1 MIFWG
6 VTGAGENY
14 LLGKPKNMS
23 LSYDRDAPADQLQAR
38 FPADSIWPELSE
50 ITGYL
55 DGSLV
60 FRGIVDE
67 QNTVLGTDGITIE
80 LVCRSLEALLLDN
93 EAKPQTISAPSL
105 ITLEER
111 LLKPVGLSLG
121 GGDRERKRSKFTI
134 SKGES
139 CWTALERF
147 CGSFLGTAPYV
158 DLNGLVQ
165 CGGSVPK
172 ILELTD
178 VLSAQ
183 VSSLPCKRI
192 SEVWQQSCRG
202 LYDTPCRNKKRGLPR
217 RRYTSM
223 ESGKNPKSILE
234 AGERDSFLLTVT
246 CAGMWWPGGSA
257 LASVTVPGAGRFENC
272 PVRGVL
278 FRVDQLG
285 ERTRLTLERGIN
297 TNTEGDGAICG

>member
-6 VTGAGENY
+6 ITGTGENF
-14 LLGKPKNMS
+14 LLGEPEEAS
-23 LSYDRDAPADQLQAR
+23 LSYDRDAPADLLRAK

-50 ITGYL
+50 VTGYL
-55 DGSLV
+55 DDSPI

-67 QNTVLGTDGITIE
+67 QNTALSTDGISIE

-93 EAKPQTISAPSL
+93 EAKPETISAPSL
-105 ITLEER
+105 IALEDR
-111 LLKPVGLSLG
+111 LLTPAGLSLG
-121 GGDRERKRSKFTI
+121 GGDRERKRGKFTI

-147 CGSFLGTAPYV
+147 CKSFLGTVPYV

-165 CGGSVPK
+165 CGGSVSQT
-172 ILELTD
+172 LELTD

-202 LYDTPCRNKKRGLPR
+202 LYDTRYRNEKQGLPR
-217 RRYTSM
+217 RRYASM

-257 LASVTVPGAGRFENC
+257 WASVAVPGAGRFENC
-272 PVRGVL
+272 PVRGAL
-278 FRVDQLG
+278 FQMDRSG
-285 ERTRLTLERGIN
+285 ERTRLTLERGTN
-297 TNTEGDGAICG
+297 TNSEGDGAICG